1 MNLKLDRQTGKA
13 LSESLRKMA
22 TEPVSVTDDG
32 TPITRAEKLAAY
44 IWKIAEGW
52 WEEGL
57 DKDFK
62 PFKVW
67 HKPEDWAIKFI
78 FERNEGKAAQ
88 AMTEEQPGIRALDKV
103 RELSKD
109 RLNKLAKAGP
119 PGYKPK
125 I

>member
-13 LSESLRKMA
+13 LSDSLRKMA
-22 TEPVSVTDDG
+22 MEPVSVTDDG

-44 IWKIAEGW
+44 LWKIAEGYW
-52 WEEGL
+52 DEGE
-57 DKDFK
+57 DKEGKKFRVWK
-62 PFKVW
+62 PPV
-67 HKPEDWAIKFI
+67 DWAIKFI

-88 AMTEEQPGIRALDKV
+88 AQSEEQPGIRALDKV

-125 I
+125 Q